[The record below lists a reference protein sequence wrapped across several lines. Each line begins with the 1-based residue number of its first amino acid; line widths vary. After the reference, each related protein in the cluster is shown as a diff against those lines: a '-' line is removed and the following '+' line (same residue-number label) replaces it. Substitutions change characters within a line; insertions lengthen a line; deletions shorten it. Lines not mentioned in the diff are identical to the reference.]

1 MCLGARASAEH
12 AAAWAGGALTL
23 YRSGVRTHPM
33 NAKLHFNYGVA
44 LSQHPDFAKGN
55 EGGGDLRRESLAH
68 YERAV
73 ELWPRCVRS
82 LLTSAFSFCY
92 LPTTRFHHRTSHF
105 SN

>member
-12 AAAWAGGALTL
+12 TAAWAGGALTL

-44 LSQHPDFAKGN
+44 LSQHPDFAAGN
-55 EGGGDLRRESLAH
+55 ERGGDLRRESLTH

-73 ELWPRCVRS
+73 ALWPTYVRS
-82 LLTSAFSFCY
+82 LLATY
-92 LPTTRFHHRTSHF
+92 
-105 SN
+105 